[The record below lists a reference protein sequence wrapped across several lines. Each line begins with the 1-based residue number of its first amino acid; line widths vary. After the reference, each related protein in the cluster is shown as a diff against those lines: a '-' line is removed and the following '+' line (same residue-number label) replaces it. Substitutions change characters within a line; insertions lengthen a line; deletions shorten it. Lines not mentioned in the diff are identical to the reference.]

1 MAKRLVH
8 FFESYGEENTDD
20 VINTVVE
27 RLRNGDIKSVVVAS
41 CTGKTAI
48 RVTEKLRKS
57 KMKVD
62 VVSVAGPQE
71 YWKRVYPENPL
82 LGDRERKILQK
93 LGVRIIDNIMEPLQ
107 RPLNFRNWWA
117 KKTIKLDGEKA
128 DLFWMTLICVGGH
141 GFRTAIESVFMA
153 VQAQTIKEG
162 EEVLSIAGTETGA
175 DSAIVMKATKFEN
188 VVGPDPDKRMK
199 IEEILA
205 MPKRTTWI
213 GYG

>member
-1 MAKRLVH
+1 MSKRLVH

-20 VINTVVE
+20 VINTAVE

-48 RVTEKLRKS
+48 RVAKKLLKS

-82 LGDRERKILQK
+82 LGDKERKILQK

-107 RPLNFRNWWA
+107 EQLDFRNWWV
-117 KKTIKLDGEKA
+117 KKTLRLDGEKA

-141 GFRTAIESVFMA
+141 GFRTAIESVFVA
-153 VQAQTIKEG
+153 VKAQVIKEG
-162 EEVLSIAGTETGA
+162 EKVLSIAGTETGA
-175 DSAIVMKATKFEN
+175 DSAVVMKATKFEN

-205 MPKRTTWI
+205 MPKLTTWI

>member
-1 MAKRLVH
+1 
-8 FFESYGEENTDD
+8 
-20 VINTVVE
+20 
-27 RLRNGDIKSVVVAS
+27 
-41 CTGKTAI
+41 
-48 RVTEKLRKS
+48 
-57 KMKVD
+57 
-62 VVSVAGPQE
+62 
-71 YWKRVYPENPL
+71 
-82 LGDRERKILQK
+82 
-93 LGVRIIDNIMEPLQ
+93 
-107 RPLNFRNWWA
+107 
-117 KKTIKLDGEKA
+117 LDGEKA